1 MFSSIWQT
9 LHPDC
14 LCEFPIK
21 ETKHLNVGRQAQKH
35 QSLFGTD
42 RPAEDMSHT
51 VPGRSVLINDTR
63 VVLAAPLPS
72 CMSDL
77 VILTLTNP
85 K

>member
-1 MFSSIWQT
+1 MFSSVWQT
-9 LHPDC
+9 LHPEC

-21 ETKHLNVGRQAQKH
+21 ETKHLYVGRQAQKH
-35 QSLFGTD
+35 QSRFRTD

-51 VPGRSVLINDTR
+51 VLGRSVLINDTR

-72 CMSDL
+72 CMRDL